1 MSNLSS
7 NFKKGDLVVYSGY
20 LGKLYPS
27 IFWGTGQGTLQ
38 FTPLNYWSLK
48 CIKEGKKPGINY
60 IYGSN
65 LYERVVKIQPTELE
79 AEKLEWYNKIKNYID
94 GGRDNS

>member
-7 NFKKGDLVVYSGY
+7 NFQRGDLVVYSGY
-20 LGKLYPS
+20 LGKLYPC

-38 FTPLNYWSLK
+38 FIGLSEWSFKHL
-48 CIKEGKKPGINY
+48 GSRKKPYVNY
-60 IYGSN
+60 IHGSN
-65 LYERVVKIQPTELE
+65 IYERVVKIQPTELE